1 MIEVIDDLFP
11 PKLVSRGFYFLE
23 TYPNWD
29 FLADSPES
37 SEAYTLGKCFENNDY
52 DDIAKEFMSY
62 MDRQDFKRVLY
73 NAFQSSDCPKPHV
86 DSQSEKGF
94 TYMIYLNPD
103 WDVSMGGETIFVDE
117 PTGEIIKSIVPK
129 RGRLVK
135 FTSVIPHSARPPLR
149 DCMRKRYSMVFQTH
163 PIGLET
169 LGDLL

>member
-1 MIEVIDDLFP
+1 
-11 PKLVSRGFYFLE
+11 
-23 TYPNWD
+23 
-29 FLADSPES
+29 
-37 SEAYTLGKCFENNDY
+37 
-52 DDIAKEFMSY
+52 